1 MNELS
6 LGNLHIL
13 SIVTWLPAVGALL
26 LLFFK
31 KDKTETIKRFANIW
45 AFVCFLVSIPLLM
58 AFEIGKPGFQFIE
71 NHSWIPSIGV
81 KYQLGIDGLALVLIL
96 LTTLLGS
103 IATLCSW
110 NYIKQREKEY
120 YVFILLLQTGMLGV
134 FVSLDLFL
142 FYVFWE
148 VMLVPMYF
156 LIGIWGGE
164 NRLYAAIKFFLYTL
178 VGSVVML
185 LAILKLYFMV
195 PELAQ
200 AHAGELSTWI
210 TQQFSANPKT
220 ADMIREAG
228 NMALAST
235 PGTFASSFNIP
246 ILHGLG
252 HFIPLNIQIWLWA
265 ALFLGFAIKV
275 PMFPFHTWLPDA
287 HVEAP
292 TAGSVILAGV
302 LLKLGT
308 YGFLR
313 FSLPILPG
321 ASQDAG
327 VLKVV
332 VPLAIIGIIYGALLS
347 MYFVYVSR
355 DMKKLVAYSSVSHMG
370 LIMLGIFA
378 MNPHGINGAI
388 VQMINHG
395 ISTGALFLIVGVLY
409 ERRHTRLI
417 SEYGGLSSVMPVF
430 ATVFL
435 IMTMSSIG
443 LPLLNGFVGE
453 FLILWGAFEHNFWW
467 GVFSVTGIVLG
478 AGYMLWLYQKTM
490 FGKVTNPEN
499 EHLPDLSLR
508 EVVYFTPL
516 LILAFAIGI
525 FPQQVILK
533 YIEAPAT
540 YIVKQVN
547 PKGYTSPRQLLAT
560 EPSRGVPQVLSNQP
574 TIQAQPGTV
583 TGPPAATVPGIS
595 QPAPGTSVPNPI
607 DERLRRALTREEIM
621 QLPPETR
628 DKILRAQGQPVPSP
642 SPTPKR

>member
-31 KDKTETIKRFANIW
+31 KDKTETIKLFANVW
-45 AFVCFLVSIPLLM
+45 ALVCFLVSIPLIM
-58 AFEIGKPGFQFIE
+58 SFEIGKPGFQFIE

-81 KYQLGIDGLALVLIL
+81 KYQLGIDGLALLLIM
-96 LTTLLGS
+96 LTTLLGV

-195 PELAQ
+195 PELAH
-200 AHAGELSTWI
+200 AHANELNTWI

-220 ADMIREAG
+220 VEMIREAG
-228 NMALAST
+228 NMALTSS
-235 PGTFASSFNIP
+235 PGAFSSSFNIP

-252 HFIPLNIQIWLWA
+252 QFIPLNIQIWLWA
-265 ALFLGFAIKV
+265 AFFLGFAIKV

-321 ASQDAG
+321 ASMDSG

-417 SEYGGLSSVMPVF
+417 SEYSGLSSVMPVF

-453 FLILWGAFEHNFWW
+453 FLILWGAFEHNVWW

-516 LILAFAIGI
+516 IILAFAIGI
-525 FPQQVILK
+525 FPQQTVLK

-547 PKGYTSPRQLLAT
+547 PKYVQPRQLLAT
-560 EPSRGVPQVLSNQP
+560 EPSRGVPQVIS
-574 TIQAQPGTV
+574 T
-583 TGPPAATVPGIS
+583 PPAIQLQSGTGVTAPTTVPGLN
-595 QPAPGTSVPNPI
+595 QPAPAGNVPNPI
-607 DERLRRALTREEIM
+607 PESLRRPLTREEIM
-621 QLPPETR
+621 KLPPDVR
-628 DKILRAQGQPVPSP
+628 DRILRAQGQPVPSP

>member
-1 MNELS
+1 MNELA
-6 LGNLHIL
+6 LGKLHIL
-13 SIVTWLPAVGALL
+13 TVVTWLPALGALL

-31 KDKTETIKRFANIW
+31 KERAEGIKRFANVW
-45 AFVCFLVSIPLLM
+45 ALACFLVSLPLLF

-71 NHSWIPSIGV
+71 DHGWIPSIGV
-81 KYQLGIDGLALVLIL
+81 RYQMGIDGLALVLIV
-96 LTTLLGS
+96 LTTLLGV

-110 NYIKQREKEY
+110 NYIRQREKEY
-120 YVFILLLQTGMLGV
+120 YIFLLLLQTGMLGV

-185 LAILKLYFMV
+185 LAILKLYFML
-195 PELAQ
+195 PELVQGHGAD
-200 AHAGELSTWI
+200 LSRWL
-210 TQQFSANPKT
+210 QQF
-220 ADMIREAG
+220 AG
-228 NMALAST
+228 NERTVGMISEAARLAGQS
-235 PGTFASSFNIP
+235 GAGGFVSSFNIP

-252 HFIPLNIQIWLWA
+252 TFIPLNVQLWLWA
-265 ALFLGFAIKV
+265 AFFLGFAIKV

-313 FSLPILPG
+313 FNLPILPG
-321 ASQDAG
+321 ASQDAR
-327 VLKVV
+327 VLRVV

-347 MYFVYVSR
+347 LYFVYTSR

-370 LIMLGIFA
+370 MIMLGIFA

-388 VQMINHG
+388 LQMVNHG
-395 ISTGALFLIVGVLY
+395 ISTSALFLIVGVLY
-409 ERRHTRLI
+409 ERRHTRMI
-417 SEYGGLSSVMPVF
+417 SDYGGLSHVMPVF

-453 FLILWGAFEHNFWW
+453 FLILWGAFERNVWW

-490 FGKVTNPEN
+490 FGPVTHPEN
-499 EHLPDLSLR
+499 RDLPDLTPR
-508 EVVYFTPL
+508 EVAYFAPL
-516 LILAFAIGI
+516 VVLAFAIGI
-525 FPQQVILK
+525 LPQQVILR
-533 YIEAPAT
+533 YIEPPSQ
-540 YIVKQVN
+540 YIVRQVN
-547 PKGYTSPRQLLAT
+547 PNYQAPRQL
-560 EPSRGVPQVLSNQP
+560 EPGRA
-574 TIQAQPGTV
+574 AQP
-583 TGPPAATVPGIS
+583 
-595 QPAPGTSVPNPI
+595 QPIPES
-607 DERLRRALTREEIM
+607 LRRPLTREEIDR
-621 QLPPETR
+621 LPPEVR
-628 DKILRAQGQPVPSP
+628 DMIRRAQGQI
-642 SPTPKR
+642 K